1 MTKRKP
7 PSPTLNHWQQHLLAD
22 LKRLAAQHPRDIR
35 LIGRPAVAASGQAA
49 ARISLHT
56 ADIPHTKGGLAL
68 REDEEFLFVLPP
80 TTLMPPWVQT
90 PHTRFAGAPH
100 VLEGYRLCIYLDA
113 AREWDPEGGMSPVL
127 NRLWQWLTDAA
138 ANRFDATTALFHA
151 VGGVLH
157 RTPGTP
163 TIVVR
168 EPDPCRPA
176 GVGWLTPRSTHRL
189 DLSDRSAGD
198 HSLRLPVLAL
208 GHSLPLGAG
217 GILADLL
224 LRIDANATPHTGTP
238 PTSPQLGLRSPAFLT
253 ALANSAL
260 RNPHGTCQY
269 FVLAVPHPNLSAIP
283 YFLLAGRLPAQASDA
298 LRHASRT
305 TAPRQLSSLPADVR
319 EAALEWCYLSDERPA
334 VTTRRDAQRP
344 ASAFYGTRVHVW
356 GCGGIGAWAAE
367 LVARAGATHIA
378 LSDPGT
384 VTGGLLVR
392 QNYTEN
398 DIGSAKAIALAERLR
413 SIRDDLTVEIS
424 DPPPSPALL
433 DAAEQADVII
443 DATVSVTAGRFLDLL
458 ARFPGRKAV
467 LAQMATDTASASH
480 GVLTISA
487 PDTGQGPSAIDHAT
501 GQHVLAAP
509 DLEPY
514 RALWIEPEPGD
525 EIRPTRGCSIPTF
538 HGSAADLAGIT
549 ATLITL
555 LGMQLHHPLS
565 GTHLCAQP
573 HTGTHP
579 AHRFVS
585 YTPQQA
591 TPFGQSSPTLPSPG
605 RGGRLDQPTLSVG
618 T

>member
-7 PSPTLNHWQQHLLAD
+7 PPPRLNPWQQHLLAD
-22 LKRLAAQHPRDIR
+22 LKRLATHRPQDIR
-35 LIGRPAVAASGQAA
+35 IMGRPEVDPSGPAAV
-49 ARISLHT
+49 RISLHT
-56 ADIPHTKGGLAL
+56 AGLLHIEGGLVL
-68 REDEEFLFVLPP
+68 GEDEEFLLTLPP
-80 TTLMPPWVQT
+80 STLVPPWVQT
-90 PHTRFAGAPH
+90 PHTRFAGHPH

-113 AREWDPEGGMSPVL
+113 AREWDPEGGIVPVL

-151 VGGVLH
+151 VGGVVH

-168 EPDPCRPA
+168 EPDPRSPA
-176 GVGWLTPRSTHRL
+176 RTGWLTPRSTHRL

-198 HSLRLPVLAL
+198 HSLRLPVMAL
-208 GHSLPLGAG
+208 SHSLPLGAG
-217 GILADLL
+217 RTLADLL
-224 LRIDANATPHTGTP
+224 FRIDDTSPIGTP
-238 PTSPQLGLRSPAFLT
+238 PTGPQPGLRSPAFLT

-269 FVLAVPHPNLSAIP
+269 FVLAVPHPNLAAAP
-283 YFLLAGRLPAQASDA
+283 YFLLAGRLPAQVSDA
-298 LRHASRT
+298 LRHASRI
-305 TAPRQLSSLPADVR
+305 TAPRQLSSLPVDVR

-334 VTTRRDAQRP
+334 VTTRRDVQRP
-344 ASAFYGTRVHVW
+344 VSAFYGTHIQVW

-367 LVARAGATHIA
+367 LVARAGAAHIT
-378 LSDPGT
+378 LSDLGT
-384 VTGGLLVR
+384 ITGGLLIR

-398 DIGSAKAIALAERLR
+398 DIGSAKTIALAERLR
-413 SIRDDLTVEIS
+413 SIRDDLIVDIS
-424 DPPPSPALL
+424 APPPSPTLL
-433 DAAEQADVII
+433 DAAQQADVII

-458 ARFPGRKAV
+458 ARLPGRKAV

-480 GVLTISA
+480 GVLSIST

-501 GQHVLAAP
+501 GRHVLATP

-514 RALWIEPEPGD
+514 HALWIEPEPGD
-525 EIRPTRGCSIPTF
+525 EIRPTRGCSVPTF

-549 ATLITL
+549 ATLVTL
-555 LGMQLHHPLS
+555 LGMQLRHPLS

-579 AHRFVS
+579 AHRFVP

-591 TPFGQSSPTLPSPG
+591 SSPTFPSPG
-605 RGGRLDQPTLSVG
+605 RGDRLDQPTSSVG